1 MFDGSIPRF
10 DVTPCFWRFNPQGT
24 SRDIVRE
31 LQSIN
36 LSSRNIITFNS
47 MMDAFGKGGE
57 WKRALSLLEERL
69 EGKSYG
75 VDVIGFNAAIS
86 ACEEAAKW
94 EEALELLKNLQEADA
109 LQADV
114 TLASIHPCLQV
125 YIS

>member
-1 MFDGSIPRF
+1 
-10 DVTPCFWRFNPQGT
+10 
-24 SRDIVRE
+24 
-31 LQSIN
+31 
-36 LSSRNIITFNS
+36 

-57 WKRALSLLEERL
+57 WKRALSLLEEGL
-69 EGKSYG
+69 EGKSYSG

-94 EEALELLKNLQEADA
+94 EEAMELLRNLQEADS

-114 TLASIHPCLQV
+114 TLALKIILV

>member
-1 MFDGSIPRF
+1 
-10 DVTPCFWRFNPQGT
+10 
-24 SRDIVRE
+24 
-31 LQSIN
+31 
-36 LSSRNIITFNS
+36 

-57 WKRALSLLEERL
+57 WKRALSLLEEGL
-69 EGKSYG
+69 EGKSYSG

-114 TLASIHPCLQV
+114 TLASIHPCLHLLTKLV
-125 YIS
+125 IVK

>member
-1 MFDGSIPRF
+1 
-10 DVTPCFWRFNPQGT
+10 
-24 SRDIVRE
+24 
-31 LQSIN
+31 
-36 LSSRNIITFNS
+36 

-57 WKRALSLLEERL
+57 WKRALSLLEEGL
-69 EGKSYG
+69 EGKSYSG

-94 EEALELLKNLQEADA
+94 EEALELLRNLQEADA

-114 TLASIHPCLQV
+114 TLALKIILV

>member
-10 DVTPCFWRFNPQGT
+10 DVTPCFGGSTHRGHLVT
-24 SRDIVRE
+24 VRE

>member
-1 MFDGSIPRF
+1 
-10 DVTPCFWRFNPQGT
+10 
-24 SRDIVRE
+24 
-31 LQSIN
+31 
-36 LSSRNIITFNS
+36 
-47 MMDAFGKGGE
+47 MDAFGKGGE

-94 EEALELLKNLQEADA
+94 EEALELLKNLQEADE

-114 TLASIHPCLQV
+114 TLASIHPCLHLLTKLNIV
-125 YIS
+125 K